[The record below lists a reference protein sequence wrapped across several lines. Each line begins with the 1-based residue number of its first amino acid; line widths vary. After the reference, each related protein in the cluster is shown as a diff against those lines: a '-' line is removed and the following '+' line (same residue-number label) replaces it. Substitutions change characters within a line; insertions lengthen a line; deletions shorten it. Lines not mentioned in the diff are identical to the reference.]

1 MTFFFIFEVQWGSR
15 PQINLFGGAMPNK
28 EKELN
33 AQARLK
39 SDSQLP
45 KNFVL
50 FASLKTLKNDEKCFL
65 FGLNSSFCSQDI

>member
-1 MTFFFIFEVQWGSR
+1 
-15 PQINLFGGAMPNK
+15 MPNK
-28 EKELN
+28 EKEWN

-65 FGLNSSFCSQDI
+65 FGLNSSFRSQDI

>member
-1 MTFFFIFEVQWGSR
+1 
-15 PQINLFGGAMPNK
+15 MPNK

-65 FGLNSSFCSQDI
+65 FGLNSPFCSQDI